1 MSDYRPRI
9 RELRGEILSRLSS
22 DDTLTQL
29 LEQADSVD
37 DGSDVIVPAF
47 VSRAW
52 HEDASADDPPDVV
65 VHVMIRT
72 ETEEPRNL
80 RTEASFNV
88 QIGFEYRPSVGRSQ
102 LTTWPDDVLDAI
114 SAVGNDRVSGWYWDG
129 ETGGVDPTFDDQIN
143 RFIAGKT
150 FEIRRIA

>member
-1 MSDYRPRI
+1 MSDHRPRI
-9 RELRGEILSRLSS
+9 RELRGEILTRLATN
-22 DDTLTQL
+22 DQLTDL
-29 LEQADSVD
+29 LEAVDGID
-37 DGSDVIVPAF
+37 DGGDVIVPAF

-52 HEDASADDPPDVV
+52 HEDDGAPDPPDVV
-65 VHVMIRT
+65 VHVMVRT

-88 QIGFEYRPSVGRSQ
+88 QIGFEYRPSIGRSQ

-114 SAVGNDRVSGWYWDG
+114 AAVGNDRVAGWYWDG
-129 ETGGVDPTFDDQIN
+129 ETGGTDPTFDDTIN
-143 RFIAGKT
+143 RFVAGKT